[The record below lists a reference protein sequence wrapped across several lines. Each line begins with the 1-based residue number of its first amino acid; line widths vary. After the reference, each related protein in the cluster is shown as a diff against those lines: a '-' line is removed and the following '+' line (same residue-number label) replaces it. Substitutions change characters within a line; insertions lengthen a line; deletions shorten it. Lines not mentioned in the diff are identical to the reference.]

1 MEIGFDNILEH
12 VIPIEEFSMKWRF
25 TDENYNQLSK
35 LHLDQLK
42 PLDIQASRFLW
53 DYISTT
59 NLHNDIP
66 FKRDFFKSID
76 QIDIV
81 EGNEKEIKKWL
92 YHRGLP
98 FEKEVYLSRQPDDAM
113 IVPWKLLIKYF
124 NDFDYG
130 DDLTVIDQS
139 LNWALLFFHEGTIY
153 FGSNEKYVPENTF
166 EYISKRNIFEYLD
179 II

>member
-12 VIPIEEFSMKWRF
+12 VIPMDDFSMKLRF
-25 TDENYNQLSK
+25 TDENYNQLSQ

-42 PLDIQASRFLW
+42 PLDRQASRFLW
-53 DYISTT
+53 DYISAT

-66 FKRDFFKSID
+66 FKRNFFKSID
-76 QIDIV
+76 QIDIA

-98 FEKEVYLSRQPDDAM
+98 FSNEVYLSWQPDTAM

-124 NDFDYG
+124 DDFDYA

-153 FGSNEKYVPENTF
+153 LGSNEKYMPENTF
-166 EYISKRNIFEYLD
+166 EYIGKKNIFEYLD